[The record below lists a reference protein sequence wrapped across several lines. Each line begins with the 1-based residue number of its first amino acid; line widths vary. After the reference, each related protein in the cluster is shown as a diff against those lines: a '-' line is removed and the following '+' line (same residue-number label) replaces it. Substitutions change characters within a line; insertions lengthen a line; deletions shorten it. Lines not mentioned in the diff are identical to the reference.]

1 MVGDYGVTGAA
12 VSSIL
17 TGTIV
22 LSVGF
27 VGLWRKLR
35 FSTAD
40 LKRGG
45 YDFSWFGR
53 WSRVGAF
60 SALDSLIRN
69 MVYLVVVIRD
79 DIYSLAVRSEA
90 MKRDFTK

>member
-17 TGTIV
+17 TGAIV

-45 YDFSWFGR
+45 YDFSWFR
-53 WSRVGAF
+53 
-60 SALDSLIRN
+60 IC
-69 MVYLVVVIRD
+69 VVASIP
-79 DIYSLAVRSEA
+79 IPKTFTFHSSGYSSP
-90 MKRDFTK
+90 